1 LTFDGPE
8 EEALYK
14 RINDR
19 AYKAVWQDMLL
30 PKVGEDDDDE

>member
-19 AYKAVWQDMLL
+19 AYKDVWQNMLL
-30 PKVGEDDDDE
+30 PKVEEGDDD

>member
-1 LTFDGPE
+1 LAFDGPE

-19 AYKAVWQDMLL
+19 TYKDVWQEMLL
-30 PKVGEDDDDE
+30 PKVGEDDDE